1 VSFTSWLI
9 RQESRRD
16 AIGDLAKEMRRDITW
31 PHFAKSLEG
40 YRKYLE
46 KRRACDDAI
55 SALESAWEK
64 WQKLSLNKG

>member
-1 VSFTSWLI
+1 MSFTSWLI

-31 PHFAKSLEG
+31 PRFAKREE

-46 KRRACDDAI
+46 KRGACDEFIA
-55 SALESAWEK
+55 ALESAWETWEK
-64 WQKLSLNKG
+64 WQKLSL